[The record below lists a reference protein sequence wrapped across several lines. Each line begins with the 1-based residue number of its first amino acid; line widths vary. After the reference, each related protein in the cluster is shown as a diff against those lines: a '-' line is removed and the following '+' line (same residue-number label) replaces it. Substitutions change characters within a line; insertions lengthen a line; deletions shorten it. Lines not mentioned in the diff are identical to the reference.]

1 MLPEILLYTSLTCEQ
16 SAALMLRARM
26 HQHLPEEVKI
36 ELVETIKDSAPQCD
50 WYWDAND

>member
-16 SAALMLRARM
+16 SAALMLKIK
-26 HQHLPEEVKI
+26 QHRDMPDMVKI
-36 ELVETIKDSAPQCD
+36 ELVETVKDSAPQCD